1 MDISKKKSNLESE
14 ESEFDL
20 YYLDDKVNDS
30 EIKSKNTIH
39 ETKINKDKINKEKL
53 NIKFIK
59 KEKCKHVWKV
69 LDKNRVHKKRNS
81 KAYQWY
87 KCTICKKK
95 QKRFV

>member
-20 YYLDDKVNDS
+20 YYLDDKVYDS

-53 NIKFIK
+53 NIKKKIPIILIIIK
-59 KEKCKHVWKV
+59 
-69 LDKNRVHKKRNS
+69 
-81 KAYQWY
+81 
-87 KCTICKKK
+87 I
-95 QKRFV
+95 